1 MRSITIKG
9 IEPEVAQKLKQ
20 IAAKQ
25 GKSTN
30 QLALE
35 IIKKS
40 LQREKNT
47 KYSIEYTDLDHL
59 FGTWSDEEFQIIAGK
74 INRER
79 IIDRE
84 LWE

>member
-1 MRSITIKG
+1 MRSITIKD
-9 IEPEVAQKLKQ
+9 IEPEIAQKLKKT
-20 IAAKQ
+20 AAKQ
-25 GKSTN
+25 GKSIN

-40 LQREKNT
+40 LQHEKNT

-59 FGTWSDEEFQIIAGK
+59 FGRWSDDDFKLIAGK
-74 INRER
+74 INNER
-79 IIDRE
+79 KIDRE

>member
-9 IEPEVAQKLKQ
+9 IEPEIAKKLKQ
-20 IAAKQ
+20 TAEKQ
-25 GKSTN
+25 GKSIN

-40 LQREKNT
+40 FQREKNT

-59 FGTWSDEEFQIIAGK
+59 FGRWSDEEFQIIDGK

-79 IIDRE
+79 KIDWE

>member
-59 FGTWSDEEFQIIAGK
+59 FGRWSDEEFQIIAGK